1 MRICGDPL
9 EPSEFSS
16 QILSILNH
24 HGITDFVLVGHSYGT
39 ILSTHLLHSPTIGP
53 RISSVLLIDPIAFLL
68 HHPSVA
74 YNFTSRPP
82 RSANERQL
90 NYFASLDPGI
100 AHTICRH
107 FFWGQNILWREELA
121 GRKCAVAMG
130 GRDLLVD
137 SRSIW
142 EYLTGHK
149 GQEVVEETTV
159 DVKEDGKADGGNGQL
174 KVMWYKDCDHAQVFD
189 TALRRRR
196 LVETVARFSKDV
208 RA

>member
-1 MRICGDPL
+1 MRICGGAL
-9 EPSEFSS
+9 EPPEFTS

-24 HGITDFVLVGHSYGT
+24 HNITNFALVGHSYGT
-39 ILSTHLLHSPTIGP
+39 ILSTHLLHSPTISP
-53 RISSVLLIDPIAFLL
+53 RISSLLLIDPIAFLL

-107 FFWGQNILWREELA
+107 FFWTQNILWREELV
-121 GRKCAVAMG
+121 GRRCAVAMG

-142 EYLTGHK
+142 EYLTGRK
-149 GQEVVEETTV
+149 GEVVAEEVMV
-159 DVKEDGKADGGNGQL
+159 DIGDEGEGDL
-174 KVMWYKDCDHAQVFD
+174 KVLWYKDCDHAQVFD
-189 TALRRRR
+189 TPLRRRR
-196 LVETVARFSKDV
+196 LVETVAGFSKGA